1 MKKTF
6 LALMAIAAIALTGCR
21 DKNNEPEP
29 QPEPQPTVNIGTYLW
44 GEDLYALGD
53 HGAET
58 LAQMY
63 AKTNIK
69 TVYLLVK
76 GTKGTVGFLANPT
89 GEFKLA
95 REDRDILQ
103 EVTTAMH
110 AKNIKVY
117 AWIYC
122 SEDAYYGETHPDE
135 CCYHFRNGTKG
146 QIPDMNSAAFSAYLA
161 RMIQVIR
168 ANYQVD
174 GIMFDHLRY
183 NGLYFGWGDKDFE
196 AMTTDPAIGMSL
208 DEYNEVVKLMAATY
222 NYPIAKNDKGRYV
235 YNLEN
240 PEIQENI
247 PNAIIDAAKQGNKA
261 VAKLMKYRELTVD
274 RISAVLLKE
283 CIGTKTMYAS
293 MPEVVT
299 DPKFATLSYGTTI
312 NDTYMFDVVSPM
324 LYSKDFG
331 ADAAWVKKGCEFLL
345 EHKYNCIPSLQ
356 AYGTTNSATLAE
368 DIAAAVST
376 GCKNYCLFQSCAY
389 DIARITAPK
398 DNQLRIQYLRG
409 AKKEVGSIQVSVSD
423 ASKIQ
428 SVTLGG
434 VFAGVQYTLNG
445 NTLTIAGD
453 NLNAIGDEGIIT
465 FELNE
470 KIGIEK
476 VESANIVWMDK
487 D

>member
-1 MKKTF
+1 MKKVF
-6 LALMAIAAIALTGCR
+6 LALMAIAAIALTGC
-21 DKNNEPEP
+21 KESKNEPTPDP
-29 QPEPQPTVNIGTYLW
+29 QSSANVGTYLW
-44 GEDLYALGD
+44 GEDLYSLGTD
-53 HGAET
+53 GAKT
-58 LAQMY
+58 LAEMY

-76 GTKGTVGFLANPT
+76 GTKGTVGFLANPA
-89 GEFKLA
+89 GEYKLA

-110 AKNIKVY
+110 AKDIKVY

-122 SEDAYYGETHPDE
+122 SEDAYYGENHPSE

-146 QIPDMNSAAFSAYLA
+146 QLPDMNSTDFIAYLA

-183 NGLYFGWGDKDFE
+183 NGLYYGWGDKDFE

-247 PNAIIDAAKQGNKA
+247 PNAIFNAANQGNKA

-274 RISAVLLKE
+274 RISIALLKE
-283 CIGTKTMYAS
+283 CSGTKTMYAS

-312 NDTYMFDVVSPM
+312 NDTYLFDVVSPM

-331 ADAAWVKKGCEFLL
+331 ADAAWVKKGCDFLL

-356 AYGTTNSATLAE
+356 AYGTSTTATLAE
-368 DIAAAVST
+368 DIAAAVSA
-376 GCKNYCLFQSCAY
+376 GCKDYNLFQSCAY
-389 DIARITAPK
+389 DIARVTAPAN
-398 DNQLRIQYLRG
+398 NQLRLQYLRG
-409 AKKEVGSIQVSVSD
+409 AKKEVGSITVNVSD

-428 SVTLGG
+428 NITLGG
-434 VFAGVQYTLNG
+434 VFSGVQYTLNG

-453 NLNAIGDEGIIT
+453 NLKAIGNEGIIT
-465 FELNE
+465 FELTE

-476 VESANIVWMDK
+476 VESDNIVWMDK